1 MSNKN
6 KNLKKIKRCIWSTVK
21 NEKSPWKNRSL
32 NFLSLFSI
40 VLCIHFCFS
49 TQFIFITFYFY
60 LTMLSKCQVKDC
72 ALLLCIHKI
81 YHNFYHVLDLLMMI
95 ISKTS
100 ICCVL
105 TMCQAY
111 IVIYVY
117 YLFLLQWL
125 LDLVNVL
132 FSRWGNWSIV
142 GGTISCP
149 RIYIVCKEWIQIP
162 ELNF

>member
-1 MSNKN
+1 M
-6 KNLKKIKRCIWSTVK
+6 
-21 NEKSPWKNRSL
+21 
-32 NFLSLFSI
+32 FSI

-60 LTMLSKCQVKDC
+60 LTMLSNCQVKDYV
-72 ALLLCIHKI
+72 LLLCIHKI
-81 YHNFYHVLDLLMMI
+81 YHNFYHILDLLMI
-95 ISKTS
+95 ILKTS

-132 FSRWGNWSIV
+132 SVFQMRELKYSWWWNNLPKDIQSTRSESRFQNL
-142 GGTISCP
+142 ISKLLW
-149 RIYIVCKEWIQIP
+149 Y
-162 ELNF
+162 